1 VRNLVL
7 AFVLV
12 ALGLL
17 VQMPEATARE
27 LALPVEVSTPT
38 IVVRAE
44 RGLERDARRIA
55 EEAPEMLEKIAAD
68 LPELPVPKRVE
79 LRLVRDAADLAS
91 VAPEGRGAPS
101 YAVGVAYPGTNI
113 VAVAR
118 RRGSEPV
125 DVDRTVAHELAHM
138 ALDAAFAPHS
148 PPRWLNEGF
157 AYLHSADLSLARAQ
171 TMTGMAWTGNVIPL
185 GELDASFPDREQ
197 EAHRAYAESYDLV
210 SFLALRG
217 RFADREDD
225 GDRWPFRDF
234 LAAMARGATVDE
246 AARAHF
252 GAPMSLLFEEWYAS
266 MRERYM
272 LAPVG
277 LFGLLVWAIGGV
289 LLILAYLRKRSQ
301 ARRTLRRWAAEDE
314 SAMDFAD

>member
-1 VRNLVL
+1 MRNLILTL
-7 AFVLV
+7 AFVLL
-12 ALGLL
+12 AIGWA
-17 VQMPEATARE
+17 PSAAARE
-27 LALPVEVSTPT
+27 LALPVEVATPT

-44 RGLERDARRIA
+44 RGLDREARRIA
-55 EEAPEMLEKIAAD
+55 ENAPAMLAKIAAD
-68 LPELPVPKRVE
+68 LPDLPTPKRVE

-101 YAVGVAYPGTNI
+101 YAVGVAYPGTNV

-138 ALDAAFAPHS
+138 ALDSAFGPHP

-157 AYLHSADLSLARAQ
+157 AYLHSADLSIARAQ
-171 TMTGMAWTGNVIPL
+171 TMTGMAWTGDVIPL
-185 GELDASFPDREQ
+185 AELDSSFPAREQ

-234 LAAMARGATVDE
+234 LAALASGATLDE

-252 GAPMSLLFEEWYAS
+252 GAPMSQLFEEWYAS

-272 LAPVG
+272 LAPIG
-277 LFGLLVWAIGGV
+277 LFGLLVWAVGGL
-289 LLILAYLRKRSQ
+289 LLIAAYLRKRQ
-301 ARRTLRRWAAEDE
+301 QGRRILKRWAAEE
-314 SAMDFAD
+314 SATMDLPD